1 MKRECIGLVVSVTLW
16 ATPAFAT
23 TISFDSDTPGLKANG
38 FVSSDSPLVS
48 FTDTLRGVLQVYDFT
63 PQTHGQGLA
72 VFGDDPGALRMDFA
86 SPMTSL
92 SMAFGNDD
100 PRFTVPGDRA
110 WLALFNNG
118 SFVNLTSVIMNRDDV
133 MDQMIGFSGASF
145 NGALFWYGAADT
157 TALSLIEV
165 VDDIRFSADDD
176 VSAVPEPTSMLL
188 LGTGLIVMSRS
199 ARSRR

>member
-1 MKRECIGLVVSVTLW
+1 MKRMCIGLVASVTLW

-38 FVSSDSPLVS
+38 FVSRDSPLVR
-48 FTDTLRGVLQVYDFT
+48 FTDTLGGVLQVYDFT

-86 SPMTSL
+86 SSMTSL

-100 PRFTVPGDRA
+100 PRFTAPGDRA
-110 WLALFNNG
+110 WLALFENG
-118 SFVNLTSVIMNRDDV
+118 SFVDLTSVVMNRDDV
-133 MDQMIGFSGASF
+133 MNQTIMFSGAPF
-145 NGALFWYGAADT
+145 NGALFWYGEADT
-157 TALSLIEV
+157 TAINLIEA

-176 VSAVPEPTSMLL
+176 GSAVPEPTSMLL
-188 LGTGLIVMSRS
+188 VGTGLIVMSRS
-199 ARSRR
+199 ARGRR